1 MNMILTGTGKVV
13 VKPAN
18 GGNSVYWLSIYQH
31 IHCLAEKGAFMKKI
45 ISLLVTICV
54 LMGATG
60 VVSASAEGDQI
71 FYIGETETVGLG
83 DVYNNIVKVES
94 LDNIICTEQ
103 TKIVTTA
110 ETLNNSKFEGALK
123 EALKDNSRIFVV
135 GELMEE
141 DVREFFDLPVN
152 AMVNQKELMN
162 TVSKDELD
170 GYGEDVEVVNV
181 AEFPMLGQMVYQ
193 DEGNTNVT
201 CVYVESLSDS
211 ELIADAIDYCFE
223 YDYLEFSGVI
233 NRTGDFSNSW
243 SNVDISTK
251 TYQYTR
257 ATITTSIGI
266 DRNDGNPNSDGEYLF
281 YVPYKVDVDIAAPY
295 AIHNV
300 KLDLAGNRASKVY
313 DYGPKDVSCDA
324 NASVS
329 SQLPK
334 AISVSFTPGTKVAIS
349 KVSGGLDSN
358 NFAVEYQPK
367 NFLAVD
373 SYTSDRMQ
381 CEAHIEGYQT
391 GSYFKANGNFRVE
404 TYKRQQPSGGQPAY
418 VDPLIITNNSADSAA
433 GS

>member
-181 AEFPMLGQMVYQ
+181 AEFRCLVRWYIKMK
-193 DEGNTNVT
+193 E
-201 CVYVESLSDS
+201 
-211 ELIADAIDYCFE
+211 I
-223 YDYLEFSGVI
+223 
-233 NRTGDFSNSW
+233 
-243 SNVDISTK
+243 
-251 TYQYTR
+251 
-257 ATITTSIGI
+257 
-266 DRNDGNPNSDGEYLF
+266 
-281 YVPYKVDVDIAAPY
+281 
-295 AIHNV
+295 
-300 KLDLAGNRASKVY
+300 
-313 DYGPKDVSCDA
+313 
-324 NASVS
+324 
-329 SQLPK
+329 
-334 AISVSFTPGTKVAIS
+334 
-349 KVSGGLDSN
+349 
-358 NFAVEYQPK
+358 
-367 NFLAVD
+367 
-373 SYTSDRMQ
+373 RM
-381 CEAHIEGYQT
+381 
-391 GSYFKANGNFRVE
+391 
-404 TYKRQQPSGGQPAY
+404 
-418 VDPLIITNNSADSAA
+418 
-433 GS
+433 